1 MRANTLTK
9 QSLTCKG
16 LRTMNPN
23 PINRTRFTRQSI
35 LEHTYMQFP
44 RFLQAINLEGKKLTC
59 EARVLY
65 TLLFDRN
72 RLSVMNGWFD
82 ENNEVYIYFKRE
94 EMEKEL
100 GISERTVKKVVQELI
115 NHCLLE
121 EKKQGFNKPNKIYL
135 LSPIIDSSDS
145 SESEEPYLDPI
156 TNYNSETENI
166 EGTDTTELRLL
177 NHNIYVS
184 DIGKNYDPTAVN
196 FVSSQTVNPTAIDT
210 QNLRPN
216 KNYINKNQ
224 INKNEFNKN
233 EGNKNEENK
242 TAAMAVEV
250 AAANPKTDAPV
261 FHILKMY
268 NALCN
273 KKSLRPIKFI
283 NGKRKQEVTE
293 RLKEY
298 NINSFV
304 LLFQKVEQSLFLCG
318 GGDRGWK
325 ADFDWLISQNNMQ
338 KVLEG
343 KYDNSESN
351 KPIDVL
357 ANSFSEHSQTSN
369 RESFNTMDALS
380 EIIADSQT
388 GGFNYDE

>member
-1 MRANTLTK
+1 
-9 QSLTCKG
+9 
-16 LRTMNPN
+16 MNPN

-44 RFLQAINLEGKKLTC
+44 RFLQVINLEGKKLSC

-65 TLLFDRN
+65 TLLFDRH

-82 ENNEVYIYFKRE
+82 ENDEVYIYFKRE

-135 LSPIIDSSDS
+135 LSPIIDSS
-145 SESEEPYLDPI
+145 ESEETYPDPI

-166 EGTDTTELRLL
+166 EGTDTTELRPL
-177 NHNIYVS
+177 NHNIYAS
-184 DIGKNYDPTAVN
+184 DSSKNYDPIAVN
-196 FVSSQTVNPTAIDT
+196 FVSSQTVKTTAMDT

-216 KNYINKNQ
+216 KNYINNNQ
-224 INKNEFNKN
+224 INKNELSEN
-233 EGNKNEENK
+233 EGNK

-250 AAANPKTDAPV
+250 VATKPKTDAPV
-261 FHILKMY
+261 FDILEMY

-325 ADFDWLISQNNMQ
+325 ADFDWLIGQNNMQ

-351 KPIDVL
+351 TPINAL
-357 ANSFSEHSQTSN
+357 ANSFSERPQTSN
-369 RESFNTMDALS
+369 QEGFNTMDALS
-380 EIIADSQT
+380 EIIVDSQT